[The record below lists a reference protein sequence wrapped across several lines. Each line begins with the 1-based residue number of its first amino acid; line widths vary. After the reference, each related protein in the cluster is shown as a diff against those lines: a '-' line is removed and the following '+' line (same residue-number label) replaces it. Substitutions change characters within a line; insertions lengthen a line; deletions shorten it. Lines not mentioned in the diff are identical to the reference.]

1 MVLINKL
8 TAIADAIRAKT
19 GKEDTLTL
27 DQMPLEIAGIQTGV
41 ELNFKVVGGTIQPTS
56 PSENMIWVNT
66 DVEITS
72 WVFSATEPGSSDVM
86 ALSIISGSPWYLSAP
101 QSLSTGDV
109 LNFEIPENV
118 SHTYEAINIADLTT
132 GDEYFVRNSDGSACN
147 AWVKG
152 TKVSVVLS
160 NDTNKLNGYGGN
172 AKTAY
177 IHSYGSYGITE
188 GMVWIATGTTNT
200 VEFNALKENGIMVY
214 PMSAKQYVSGAWMDK
229 IVKIYQGGAWA
240 ESAIPR
246 TYIFKSGEGAL
257 VTTKSRSGR
266 NSSVTLTQDSIAFY
280 CGTGDTGTVIQTQNP
295 ISLTSFSK
303 LKARAVCTSA
313 TSTSHPAQIG
323 FATALAG
330 DYTVKPDISHVVI
343 TADSVEREY
352 SLPIPSGVE
361 SVYIGIYGM
370 FNGNVYDLWLE

>member
-1 MVLINKL
+1 MALINKL
-8 TAIADAIRAKT
+8 TAIADSIREKT
-19 GKEDTLTL
+19 GKTDVLTL

-41 ELNFKVVGGTIQPTS
+41 ELNFKVVGGTTKPAS
-56 PSENMIWVNT
+56 ASENTIWINT
-66 DVEITS
+66 NVKISEWT
-72 WVFSATEPGSSDVM
+72 FSATEPE
-86 ALSIISGSPWYLSAP
+86 APSA
-101 QSLSTGDV
+101 
-109 LNFEIPENV
+109 
-118 SHTYEAINIADLTT
+118 
-132 GDEYFVRNSDGSACN
+132 
-147 AWVKG
+147 
-152 TKVSVVLS
+152 
-160 NDTNKLNGYGGN
+160 
-172 AKTAY
+172 
-177 IHSYGSYGITE
+177 
-188 GMVWIATGTTNT
+188 GMVWIITDTKSTTS
-200 VEFNALKENGIMVY
+200 FNALKKNNINLY
-214 PMSAKQYVSGAWMDK
+214 PVAAKQYVNGAWVSK
-229 IVKIYQGGAWA
+229 TIKSNQGDEWT

-257 VTTKSRSGR
+257 VATKSRSGR
-266 NSSVTLTQDSIAFY
+266 QSSVTLTQDSIAFY

-361 SVYIGIYGM
+361 SAYIGIYGM

>member
-1 MVLINKL
+1 MALINKL

-66 DVEITS
+66 STTITS
-72 WVFSATEPGSSDVM
+72 WVFSATQP
-86 ALSIISGSPWYLSAP
+86 
-101 QSLSTGDV
+101 TGA
-109 LNFEIPENV
+109 
-118 SHTYEAINIADLTT
+118 T
-132 GDEYFVRNSDGSACN
+132 
-147 AWVKG
+147 
-152 TKVSVVLS
+152 
-160 NDTNKLNGYGGN
+160 
-172 AKTAY
+172 
-177 IHSYGSYGITE
+177 
-188 GMVWIATGTTNT
+188 GMVWIFTGTTST

-214 PMSAKQYVSGAWMDK
+214 PMSAKQYVSGAWVDK
-229 IVKIYQGGAWA
+229 IVKIYQGGAWT

-280 CGTGDTGTVIQTQNP
+280 CGTGDTGTVIQTQDP

-330 DYTVKPDISHVVI
+330 DYTVKPDISYVVI

-361 SVYIGIYGM
+361 SAYIGIYGM

>member
-66 DVEITS
+66 DVEIS
-72 WVFSATEPGSSDVM
+72 EWMFSATEPE
-86 ALSIISGSPWYLSAP
+86 AP
-101 QSLSTGDV
+101 
-109 LNFEIPENV
+109 I
-118 SHTYEAINIADLTT
+118 
-132 GDEYFVRNSDGSACN
+132 
-147 AWVKG
+147 
-152 TKVSVVLS
+152 
-160 NDTNKLNGYGGN
+160 
-172 AKTAY
+172 
-177 IHSYGSYGITE
+177 E
-188 GMVWIATGTTNT
+188 GMVWITTDT
-200 VEFNALKENGIMVY
+200 KSTTSFNALKKNGIQLY
-214 PMSAKQYVSGAWMDK
+214 PVSAKQYVNGAWVDK
-229 IVKIYQGGAWA
+229 TIKSNQGDEWVEA
-240 ESAIPR
+240 AIPR
-246 TYIFKSGEGAL
+246 VYIFKSGEGAL

>member
-1 MVLINKL
+1 MAEYLVQSESL
-8 TAIADAIRAKT
+8 TAIADAIRSQT
-19 GKEDTLTL
+19 GETGNLTL
-27 DQMPLEIAGIQTGV
+27 DGMVNEINNNISG
-41 ELNFKVVGGTIQPTS
+41 LNFKVVGGTTEPAN

-66 DVEITS
+66 NVEITG
-72 WVFSATEPGSSDVM
+72 WEFSANEPETPIED
-86 ALSIISGSPWYLSAP
+86 
-101 QSLSTGDV
+101 
-109 LNFEIPENV
+109 
-118 SHTYEAINIADLTT
+118 
-132 GDEYFVRNSDGSACN
+132 
-147 AWVKG
+147 
-152 TKVSVVLS
+152 
-160 NDTNKLNGYGGN
+160 
-172 AKTAY
+172 
-177 IHSYGSYGITE
+177 
-188 GMVWIATGTTNT
+188 MVWIATGTTST
-200 VEFNALKENGIMVY
+200 VEFNALKKNGIMVY

-229 IVKIYQGGAWA
+229 IVKIYQGGAWV

-343 TADSVEREY
+343 TADSIEREY
-352 SLPIPSGVE
+352 SLLIPSGVE
-361 SVYIGIYGM
+361 SAYIGIYGM